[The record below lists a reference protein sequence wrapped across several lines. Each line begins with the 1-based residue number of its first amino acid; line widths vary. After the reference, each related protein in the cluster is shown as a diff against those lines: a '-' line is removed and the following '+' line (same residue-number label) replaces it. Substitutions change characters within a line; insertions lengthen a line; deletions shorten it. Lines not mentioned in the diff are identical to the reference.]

1 MQQLLDQITEHL
13 GPQLAGPL
21 AERFGLS
28 SDQASEAVPAV
39 ARPLLDNL
47 RQKAEAPAQNL
58 GLLSTLQD
66 FLTDDSKPTDPANAS
81 AARPGD
87 PTADLV
93 EKLSDGGLSGMA
105 GTVAQTLGINA
116 GKAQPL
122 LLFVA
127 PKIFALLR
135 SRAQSGGLEAVL
147 RPLLGGNAN
156 VGELLQLVQGA
167 GGLGGAAKSVGGML
181 GS

>member
-1 MQQLLDQITEHL
+1 MQQLLDQITQQL
-13 GPQLAGPL
+13 SPQLAGPI

-28 SDQASEAVPAV
+28 SDKASEAVPAV
-39 ARPLLDNL
+39 ARPLLGAL
-47 RQKAEAPAQNL
+47 RQKAEAPEQNL
-58 GLLSTLQD
+58 GLLSALHG
-66 FLTDDSKPTDPANAS
+66 FLTDENKPADPANAS

-87 PTADLV
+87 PAADLV

-105 GTVAQTLGINA
+105 GTVAQTLGISA
-116 GKAQPL
+116 DKAQPL

-135 SRAQSGGLEAVL
+135 GRAQSGGLEAVL
-147 RPLLGGNAN
+147 RPLLGNGAN
-156 VGELLQLVQGA
+156 VGKILQLVQGA
-167 GGLGGAAKSVGGML
+167 GGLGKAAKSLGGMF